1 MWGFKPVFL
10 KVCRRA
16 IFTFCLVLSTAG
28 FSPAG
33 ERMYR
38 VSPVEVEE
46 GGRDDH
52 SAGPR
57 FRSQVS
63 GRNLLGLQRPG
74 PAGLPVSKFGVP
86 LALSTMIDTLNILA
100 LKTEFQ
106 RENPDD
112 PNTTGDG
119 TFDMRTYEQFLSDED
134 HYIDPA
140 PHTTSY
146 FNSHMEALRRYW
158 YFVSDGKL
166 DLIWDV
172 YPREESLTY
181 RLQQPM
187 SYYGQADSFD
197 EVAEK
202 LGYFFID
209 AVSLAD
215 SVSPEIDFSQY
226 DALILFHAGADQQN
240 NIPFINDTP
249 YDLFTG
255 FLILSEP
262 VYVDSGLVAVQEGT
276 IMPEAVSQDNRITA
290 LNAVMAHEFGH
301 QLGLIDLYNTATF
314 LTQVG
319 DFALMDNNGMS
330 VGVQFPDI
338 RPTVGGTLPVYASAW
353 SRAFLGFSI
362 PQSVTDG
369 TDVRLTATAL
379 PDDSTEIVKVPVTD
393 FEYFLMEN
401 RQPDAD
407 TLEPGYPFDNV
418 LIGDS
423 LTGVILGPGYAF
435 FEGNDTVLVADAE
448 YDRLLPGDG
457 ALIWHVDEFV
467 AYQSSFPGYNNYQTN
482 SLQWDKDR
490 RFLTLVEADG
500 VVDFG
505 GDYYRGFG
513 DQGDFYRLGGN
524 TMLTPFSRPSSES
537 VLGADTH
544 ISITDVTLSDTVMTV
559 DVNIDW
565 LLPGWPQ
572 MAFPGSA
579 SDPVLADLDADG
591 HLDIMVTA
599 DTALLIY
606 RYDGERFIDSSD
618 TLHIVGFDGEIL
630 SYPWGLA
637 AVCDTTIA
645 AGPVPVDLN
654 GDDTM
659 EVAAATASGR
669 LFAFASRD
677 EDSDGRL
684 DPLPGFPVQLT
695 DSMPAS
701 LVATDFDSNP
711 GSELLFA
718 AADGAI
724 RSVNESGSDSLLI
737 ALNSSIY
744 SMAAYSVEGYN
755 IIDVATKVVDNIV
768 VFRLISGAG
777 ELDFSTAFTTQLGH
791 YDSCMIACGD
801 IDRDGELPELVA
813 TCGNRLLVIDSDGS
827 VDSSTSMDETL
838 GPPALGDVNG
848 DGYPE
853 IIVAGGARIYAFH
866 YNGRLMTNFPVNL
879 EFYDLTGAI
888 AAEPVLGDVDGD
900 GLPDVI
906 TGLPGGTIHAY
917 NHHADRVA
925 GFPLPSSF
933 AVSKSCALGDLDGDG
948 DLDLV
953 SLENSGLINAWDM
966 SFDYSM
972 IDLPWDMRGGD
983 FSNRHYLSPAFERQ
997 IIASDEQLP
1006 EGSVYNYPNPASNS
1020 TTIRYYL
1027 QNESDVTIDIYDFMG
1042 ENVKSF
1048 TTSGQAHADNEFV
1061 WDCSPFASGVYFC
1074 RVEADDGNNK
1084 KWQIIKIALVK

>member
-1 MWGFKPVFL
+1 MLL
-10 KVCRRA
+10 KVSRHALCVIYLA
-16 IFTFCLVLSTAG
+16 LLTAG
-28 FSPAG
+28 PSMAG
-33 ERMYR
+33 ERIYQIHPTKEDR
-38 VSPVEVEE
+38 
-46 GGRDDH
+46 GGRENYP
-52 SAGPR
+52 AGPR
-57 FRSQVS
+57 FKSQVS
-63 GRNLLGLQRPG
+63 KKNLLGLERPG
-74 PAGLPVSKFGVP
+74 LMALPESKLGVP
-86 LALSTMIDTLNILA
+86 LALSTVIDTLNILA
-100 LKTEFQ
+100 LKIEFQ

-119 TFDMRTYEQFLSDED
+119 TFDIRTYEQFVAEEG

-146 FNSHMEALRRYW
+146 FSSHLEALRRYW
-158 YFVSDGKL
+158 YFVSEGKL

-202 LGYFFID
+202 LGYFYTD

-215 SVSPEIDFSQY
+215 TISPEIDFSRY

-262 VYVDSGLVAVQEGT
+262 IYVDSGLVAVQEGT
-276 IMPEAVSQDNRITA
+276 IMPEGVSQDNRITA

-301 QLGLIDLYNTATF
+301 QLGLVDLYNTLTF

-330 VGVQFPDI
+330 VGAQFPDI
-338 RPTVGGTLPVYASAW
+338 RPTVGGTVPVYPSAW
-353 SRAFLGFSI
+353 SRAYLGFCI
-362 PQSVTDG
+362 PQTVTNG

-379 PDDSTEIVKVPVTD
+379 PDDSTEIVKVPITD
-393 FEYFLMEN
+393 FEYFLIEN

-423 LTGVILGPGYAF
+423 LTGVILGPGYAYF
-435 FEGNDTVLVADAE
+435 AGDDTVLVADAE

-467 AYQSSFPGYNNYQTN
+467 AYQSNFPGYNNYQTN
-482 SLQWDKDR
+482 SLQWNKDR

-505 GDYYRGFG
+505 GNYYRGFG

-524 TMLTPFSRPSSES
+524 TALTPFSRPSSES

-572 MAFPGSA
+572 MAFPQTV
-579 SDPVLADLDADG
+579 SDPVLADLDVDG
-591 HLDIMVTA
+591 HLEILVAA

-606 RYDGERFIDSSD
+606 RYDGEKLVDSSD
-618 TLHIVGFDGEIL
+618 SLYIVGFDGEIV

-637 AVCDTTIA
+637 AVCDTAIM
-645 AGPVPVDLN
+645 AGPISVDLN
-654 GDDTM
+654 GDDTP
-659 EVAAATASGR
+659 EIALATASGR
-669 LFAFASRD
+669 LFAFTSRD
-677 EDSDGRL
+677 ADSDGRL

-701 LVATDFDSNP
+701 LAATDFDSDS
-711 GSELLFA
+711 GSELVIA
-718 AADGAI
+718 ATDGSI
-724 RSVNESGSDSLLI
+724 HSVFESGSDSLLI
-737 ALNSSIY
+737 VLNGSIY
-744 SMAAYSVEGYN
+744 SMAAYSVDGYN
-755 IIDVATKVVDNIV
+755 IIDAATKVANNIIV
-768 VFRLISGAG
+768 SRLISGAG
-777 ELDFSTAFTTQLGH
+777 ELDFALTFSLSLGA
-791 YDSCMIACGD
+791 YDSCSIASGD
-801 IDRDGELPELVA
+801 IDRDGDLPEIVA
-813 TCGNRLLVIDSDGS
+813 ACGKVLLVIDSDGS
-827 VDSSTSMDETL
+827 IVSSSSVDQTL
-838 GPPALGDVNG
+838 GRPALGDVNG

-853 IIVAGGARIYAFH
+853 IIVAGGAKIYAFH
-866 YNGRLMTNFPVNL
+866 YNGSLMTNFPVNL
-879 EFYDLTGAI
+879 ELYDLTGTI
-888 AAEPVLGDVDGD
+888 GAEPVLGDVDGD
-900 GLPDVI
+900 GLPDI
-906 TGLPGGTIHAY
+906 IDGLPGGTIHAY
-917 NHHADRVA
+917 NFHADRVG

-933 AVSKSCALGDLDGDG
+933 AVDRSCALGDLDDDG
-948 DLDLV
+948 DLDIV
-953 SLENSGLINAWDM
+953 TLESSGLINAWDM
-966 SFDYSM
+966 TSDYSM
-972 IDLPWDMRGGD
+972 IDVPWSMRGSD
-983 FSNRHYLSPAFERQ
+983 SSNKRYLSHAFDKQ
-997 IIASDEQLP
+997 LTTLDEQLP
-1006 EGSVYNYPNPASNS
+1006 AGSVYNYPNPASNS

-1027 QNESDVTIDIYDFMG
+1027 QNESDVTIDIFDFMG
-1042 ENVKSF
+1042 ENVKSIA
-1048 TTSGQAHADNEFV
+1048 TSGQAHTDNEFV
-1061 WDCSPFASGVYFC
+1061 WDCSPYASGVYFC
-1074 RVEADDGNNK
+1074 RIEADDGNSK